1 MSEHALIGHLFYK
14 LNSSH
19 ERIKALGDER
29 DETIKAL
36 RDERDETITALRDE
50 RDKYKRQ
57 AETPSDELQRQRI
70 LQFLIENTDQMRENI
85 VEYRKKA
92 GVGMHEGGYSAGQTP
107 DVELM
112 QGVTESSSLLDTLVP
127 PKLVYLI
134 RMLQERG
141 DERDRLETIRKQ
153 GETMR
158 KKQTLRNNKRKADQL
173 ADGVANGAVPVVDQ
187 MEVDEVN
194 QQVCVY
200 MRICAYRIV
209 VCVWK
214 CIRRV
219 CVCVS
224 VCV

>member
-19 ERIKALGDER
+19 ETIKALGDER

-50 RDKYKRQ
+50 RDNYKRQ

-70 LQFLIENTDQMRENI
+70 LQFLIEHTDQMRENI

-92 GVGMHEGGYSAGQTP
+92 VAGMHEGGYSAGQTP

-112 QGVTESSSLLDTLVP
+112 QGVTDSSSLLDTLVP

-141 DERDRLETIRKQ
+141 DERDRLETTRKQ

-173 ADGVANGAVPVVDQ
+173 ADGVTIDVANGAGPVVDQ

-200 MRICAYRIV
+200 MRICA
-209 VCVWK
+209 
-214 CIRRV
+214 
-219 CVCVS
+219 
-224 VCV
+224 